1 MIQPFHRRAK
11 TAPSHYPRVPFHLL
25 RFGQLLSSLVVGGIM
40 SFFMYHLTHDHWKTP
55 WTFILLMTSSFFSVA
70 ALTLTI
76 VLHCCVGLKPDLNI
90 AINGFLALIWAV
102 SWSLLTWY
110 MAPTLTHYCDVE
122 HWQEDAGIMVC
133 RIYKALFAFAFLGLI
148 STLAALCLDFHVRRN
163 NNKLGMYRLHDID
176 TKQQQPQQGPSGAP
190 RGPFTDEGHGYGSG
204 GIAEP
209 RDSEVWEAP
218 RLSLG
223 PYSEQ
228 GTHSNGYAVPDA
240 QFGYDDTRYYGGH
253 EERR

>member
-1 MIQPFHRRAK
+1 
-11 TAPSHYPRVPFHLL
+11 
-25 RFGQLLSSLVVGGIM
+25 
-40 SFFMYHLTHDHWKTP
+40 
-55 WTFILLMTSSFFSVA
+55 MTSSFFSVA

-110 MAPTLTHYCDVE
+110 MAPTLTHYCDIE

-133 RIYKALFAFAFLGLI
+133 RIYKALFAFAFLGLYVWDPSTKSLLLTLTLTSSKSI

-176 TKQQQPQQGPSGAP
+176 NKQQQPQQGPSGAP

-209 RDSEVWEAP
+209 RDSEAWEAP
-218 RLSLG
+218 RPSLG

-228 GTHSNGYAVPDA
+228 GTNSHGYAVPDA

-253 EERR
+253 DDRRWNADFMLWDENVWSY